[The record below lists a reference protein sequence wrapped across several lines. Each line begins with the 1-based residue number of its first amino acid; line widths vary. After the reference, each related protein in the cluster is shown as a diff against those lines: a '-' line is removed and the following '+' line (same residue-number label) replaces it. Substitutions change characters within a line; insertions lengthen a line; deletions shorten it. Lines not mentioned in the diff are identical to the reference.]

1 MATAQAALTPTAD
14 TKPVTVRIPA
24 KELSGAQWVSRFPG
38 SVSTSDLTPDF
49 RAKVD
54 KFIAAIKT
62 AGGSEKISATFRPKE
77 RAYLMHYAS
86 AISRKDITADKVPA
100 MSGVEI
106 NWVHPTPAATLSAAT
121 NMARGYG
128 IAYPP
133 VLVSRHSDKTAIDMT
148 ISGMIGKKILDASG
162 TTVEIKKLSDLN
174 AVGETYGVIK
184 LVSDPPHWSA
194 DGH

>member
-14 TKPVTVRIPA
+14 TKPVTVSIPA
-24 KELSGAQWVSRFPG
+24 KELSGAQWVDRFPG
-38 SVSTSDLTPDF
+38 SASTSELTSNF

-54 KFIAAIKT
+54 KFIAAINA
-62 AGGSEKISATFRPKE
+62 AGGSVSISATYRPKE
-77 RAYLMHYAS
+77 RAYLMHYSS
-86 AISRKDITADKVPA
+86 AIANEDIAADKVPV

-106 NWVHPTPAATLSAAT
+106 NWVHPTPEASVSAAT
-121 NMARGYG
+121 RMATKYG

-148 ISGMIGKKILDASG
+148 ISGMIGKKISKADGIS
-162 TTVEIKKLSDLN
+162 VEIKKLSDLN
-174 AVGETYGVIK
+174 AVGDTYGVIK
-184 LVSDPPHWSA
+184 LVSDPPHWSE